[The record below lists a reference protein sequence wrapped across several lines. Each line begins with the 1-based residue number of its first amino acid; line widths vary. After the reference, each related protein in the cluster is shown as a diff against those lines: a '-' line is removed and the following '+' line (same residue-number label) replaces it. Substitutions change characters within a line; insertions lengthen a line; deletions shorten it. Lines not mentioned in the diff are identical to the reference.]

1 MMMFV
6 KKVSLKKIPMGDFAK
21 IATQLDEIGIEYE
34 ARQSKEDKKKIDLL
48 CNVADM
54 TEVLKAVSKT
64 VLDGRKKL

>member
-6 KKVSLKKIPMGDFAK
+6 KKVSLKKIPMDDFAR

-34 ARQSKEDKKKIDLL
+34 ARQSKEDKKKIDLV
-48 CNVADM
+48 CNASDM

-64 VLDGRKKL
+64 VLEGRKKL